1 LRVKLFVFVC
11 LFALA
16 SVYASAAVINGSVGN
31 KGSKKYSLKPGVNG
45 WANILLTNS
54 VAATDLDLFVTFI
67 DNNGQEQGLGN
78 SSSAVRQIEKLT
90 LGVDSVSQFY
100 IYVSSFSGSSA
111 YRLAVT
117 VEGDVSSSAQ
127 PGKIELREVP
137 IAAESKRVIERAQK
151 AQRSL
156 KQ

>member
-1 LRVKLFVFVC
+1 VFVF
-11 LFALA
+11 LFALV
-16 SVYASAAVINGSVGN
+16 SVYASAAIVNGSVGN
-31 KGSKKYSLKPGVNG
+31 KGQKKYSLKPGANG

-54 VAATDLDLFVTFI
+54 VAATDLDLFVTFV
-67 DNNGQEQGLGN
+67 DSNGAEQGLGG

-117 VEGDVSSSAQ
+117 VEGDVSGSAQ

-137 IAAESKRVIERAQK
+137 IDAQSRTVIERAQK
-151 AQRSL
+151 LQRLL